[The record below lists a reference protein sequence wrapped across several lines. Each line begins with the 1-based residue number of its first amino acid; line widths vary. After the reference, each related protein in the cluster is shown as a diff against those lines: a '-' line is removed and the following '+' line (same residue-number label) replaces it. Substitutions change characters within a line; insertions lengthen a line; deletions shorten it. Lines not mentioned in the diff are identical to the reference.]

1 MPDTVRKIDYFTA
14 NVPNKSGE
22 GVRALKALRDANVN
36 LLAFSGFPR
45 AGRAQIDFI
54 PEDSAALK
62 AAVKKA
68 KIKLSAKKTGFL
80 IQGSD
85 RVGALLDTLD
95 KLARAKINV
104 TAMDAV
110 SAGEGRYG
118 AIFWVKP
125 TDVAKTA
132 KLLGVSE
139 EKRAGSTTYPVL

>member
-62 AAVKKA
+62 TAVRKA
-68 KIKLSAKKTGFL
+68 KLKLSSKKTGFL

-125 TDVAKTA
+125 KDVAKTA
-132 KLLGVSE
+132 KLLGVSA
-139 EKRAGSTTYPVL
+139 EKRVGSTTYPVL

>member
-14 NVPNKSGE
+14 SVPNKSGE
-22 GVRALKALRDANVN
+22 GVRALKALREANVN

-62 AAVKKA
+62 TAVRKA
-68 KIKLSAKKTGFL
+68 KLKLSSKKTGFL

-104 TAMDAV
+104 TAIDAV

-125 TDVAKTA
+125 KDVAKTA
-132 KLLGVSE
+132 KLLGVSA
-139 EKRAGSTTYPVL
+139 EKRVGSTTYPVL

>member
-1 MPDTVRKIDYFTA
+1 MSDAIRKVEYFTA
-14 NVPNKSGE
+14 NVSNKPGAALS
-22 GVRALKALRDANVN
+22 ALKALRDANVN
-36 LLAFSGFPR
+36 LLAFSGFPS

-68 KIKLSAKKTGFL
+68 KLKLSSKKTGFL

-125 TDVAKTA
+125 KDVAKTA
-132 KLLGVSE
+132 KLLGVSA
-139 EKRAGSTTYPVL
+139 EKRVGSTTYPVL